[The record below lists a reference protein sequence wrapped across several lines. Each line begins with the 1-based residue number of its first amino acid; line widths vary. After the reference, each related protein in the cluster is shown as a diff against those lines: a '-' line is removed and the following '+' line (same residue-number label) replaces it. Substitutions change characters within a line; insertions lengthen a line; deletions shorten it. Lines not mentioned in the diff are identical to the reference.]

1 MCFSNGGSIT
11 FFSRVSS
18 KRPRVNRSDLGAVN
32 GTVESLSIGLA
43 LELGPRFR
51 VNCVSPGMIKSDAYS
66 GMQEDARAAMYKTTG
81 ASLPVSRA
89 GTVFE
94 ASAAA
99 IYLMTNT
106 YSTGVVLDIDGGHM
120 IRQYANR

>member
-1 MCFSNGGSIT
+1 
-11 FFSRVSS
+11 
-18 KRPRVNRSDLGAVN
+18 
-32 GTVESLSIGLA
+32 
-43 LELGPRFR
+43 
-51 VNCVSPGMIKSDAYS
+51 
-66 GMQEDARAAMYKTTG
+66 MYKATG
-81 ASLPVSRA
+81 SSLPVSRV